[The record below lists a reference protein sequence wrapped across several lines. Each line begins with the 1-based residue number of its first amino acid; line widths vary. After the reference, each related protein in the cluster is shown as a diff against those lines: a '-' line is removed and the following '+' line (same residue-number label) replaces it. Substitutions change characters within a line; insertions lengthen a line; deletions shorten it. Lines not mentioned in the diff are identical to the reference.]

1 MPSQP
6 ANTLPLI
13 LVAHHTDATVALL
26 RSVLEHEGYTALCA
40 YDGRTAERLARQHHP
55 ALLLLDQ
62 NLPLLDGLELCR
74 TVRRQDVRAP
84 AIFLL
89 SDRAD
94 ELGKL
99 LAFGAGADDYLALP
113 VHPRELLARVRVALR
128 RIGPAGYAASPE
140 PLRFGG
146 ITLDHERREARAN
159 GQPLA
164 LTALEYE
171 LLAIFVS
178 HPGRVYTRADLLR
191 RLAGFLRGDPFDRTV
206 DIHVSNVRRKLR
218 AALGAEPPI
227 ETVRGVG
234 YRLRSSPGAGAD
246 LTSPLAHGGAPETDL
261 GRLALAALARAPTP
275 LLMLS
280 PDRTVLL
287 YNEAAEQLCG
297 WTAEEV
303 AGQVKCYSL
312 LGCHDANGG
321 LLCHGRCAL
330 RDGALRNTSEHQA
343 RYVITLKDGRELPV
357 SAHYSRLSTDDGDGA
372 ESGYT
377 LLALQPEV

>member
-1 MPSQP
+1 
-6 ANTLPLI
+6 
-13 LVAHHTDATVALL
+13 
-26 RSVLEHEGYTALCA
+26 
-40 YDGRTAERLARQHHP
+40 
-55 ALLLLDQ
+55 
-62 NLPLLDGLELCR
+62 
-74 TVRRQDVRAP
+74 
-84 AIFLL
+84 
-89 SDRAD
+89 
-94 ELGKL
+94 
-99 LAFGAGADDYLALP
+99 
-113 VHPRELLARVRVALR
+113 
-128 RIGPAGYAASPE
+128 
-140 PLRFGG
+140 
-146 ITLDHERREARAN
+146 
-159 GQPLA
+159 
-164 LTALEYE
+164 
-171 LLAIFVS
+171 
-178 HPGRVYTRADLLR
+178 
-191 RLAGFLRGDPFDRTV
+191 V

-234 YRLRSSPGAGAD
+234 YRLRTSPGAGAD
-246 LTSPLAHGGAPETDL
+246 QTSPLAHGGAPETDL

-357 SAHYSRLSTDDGDGA
+357 SAHYSRLSTDDVDGA

>member
-6 ANTLPLI
+6 ANILPLI
-13 LVAHHTDATVALL
+13 LVAHHTEATVALL

-40 YDGRTAERLARQHHP
+40 YDGRTAERLARQHQP

-74 TVRRQDVRAP
+74 TVRREDVRAP
-84 AIFLL
+84 AIFIL
-89 SDRAD
+89 SDRSD

-99 LAFGAGADDYLALP
+99 LAFGAGADDYLTLP
-113 VHPRELLARVRVALR
+113 VHPHELLARVRAALR
-128 RIGPAGYAASPE
+128 RVGPAAYAASPE
-140 PLRFGG
+140 LLRSGE
-146 ITLDHERREARAN
+146 ITLDQERREALAN

-206 DIHVSNVRRKLR
+206 DIHVSNMRRKLR

-234 YRLRSSPGAGAD
+234 YRLRTKPDAGAEQ
-246 LTSPLAHGGAPETDL
+246 TPPESSFAAAETDL
-261 GRLALAALARAPTP
+261 GRLALAALDRAPTP

-287 YNEAAEQLCG
+287 YNEAAERLCG

-312 LGCHDANGG
+312 LGCHDADGG

-330 RDGALRNTSEHQA
+330 RDDAHKSASHHQA

-357 SAHYSRLSTDDGDGA
+357 SAHYSRLVAHGGDGA